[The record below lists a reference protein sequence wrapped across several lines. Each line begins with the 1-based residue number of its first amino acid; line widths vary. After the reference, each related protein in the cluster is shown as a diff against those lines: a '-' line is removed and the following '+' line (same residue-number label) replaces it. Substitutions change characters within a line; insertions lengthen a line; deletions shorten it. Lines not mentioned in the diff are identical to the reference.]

1 MLSQSSKKLDNSEF
15 PYQIF
20 PPEIMII
27 LEQAEETLNF
37 PIAYLGSAILSAC
50 SVAIGNTYKVKIKE
64 GFYTKA
70 NLYMVIVGNAG
81 EVKSH
86 PLTFAYAPIEK
97 KEKESYLNYK
107 KELED
112 FNSLNEDGK
121 KTCLKPFWKKQ
132 IVKDFTPESLI
143 KIHSNNSRGV
153 SILSDELFG
162 WIKNFGRYNSSS
174 EQESYLSFWN
184 GSSVSVDRK
193 SEEPIRLDDTYVN
206 IIGTVQTK
214 LLPELTKNNRGDNGF
229 IDRFLFALNEN
240 PKPVLW
246 NDTNFNKKSI
256 SYYETLIHR
265 LFSLEFNNFNS
276 NVIVFSPDAKQ
287 LLIKW
292 QNTTRRAFFNDPV
305 RTAILAKYEVY
316 VARFSLIIQL
326 IFWAL
331 KDKSNKQIDLLS
343 VQSAIT
349 LIEYY
354 ITNALKIH
362 DKISNTNP
370 LESLTKVQ
378 KELYDN
384 LESKFTTEQASKQ
397 AEILEINERT
407 LYRFIKNTN
416 IFKKEKHGI
425 YCKTI

>member
-1 MLSQSSKKLDNSEF
+1 MVANNSNPF
-15 PYQIF
+15 PYEVF
-20 PPEIMII
+20 PTEIMIF
-27 LEQAEETLNF
+27 LEQAEKTLNF
-37 PIAYLGSAILSAC
+37 PIDFLGSSILSAC

-86 PLTFAYAPIEK
+86 PLSLAYAPIEK

-107 KELED
+107 KEIEEYD
-112 FNSLNEDGK
+112 SLNDDEK
-121 KTCLKPFWKKQ
+121 KISLKPFWKKQ

-174 EQESYLSFWN
+174 EQETYLSFWN
-184 GSSVSVDRK
+184 GGSISVDRK
-193 SEEPIRLDDTYVN
+193 SDEPIRLDNTYVN

-214 LLPELTKNNRGDNGF
+214 LLSELTKNNRGDNGF
-229 IDRFLFALNEN
+229 IDRFLFAFNQN

-246 NDTNFNKKSI
+246 NNENINKESIEYYNF
-256 SYYETLIHR
+256 LIQR

-276 NVIVFSPDAKQ
+276 NIICFSPEANE

-292 QNTTRRAFFNDPV
+292 QNQSRRDCFNDPIK
-305 RTAILAKYEVY
+305 TGILAKYEVY

-326 IFWAL
+326 MHWAL
-331 KDKSNKQIDLLS
+331 NNKSNNKIELFA
-343 VQSAIT
+343 VENAIK

-354 ITNALKIH
+354 TVNAIIINNKINN
-362 DKISNTNP
+362 INP
-370 LESLTKVQ
+370 LEELTINK
-378 KELYDN
+378 KELYNSLDSN
-384 LESKFTTEQASKQ
+384 FTTVQALKQ
-397 AEILEINERT
+397 AAFYKINERALFRFLKNRT
-407 LYRFIKNTN
+407 L
-416 IFKKEKHGI
+416 FKKEKQGLYSKQLI
-425 YCKTI
+425 I